1 MKVLVIDDEEG
12 ARRTV
17 SLLLEDE
24 DYDVVTASG
33 GEEGLETARD
43 ASPDLVLCDV
53 RMPQMDGMEF
63 LRTYREEGGRAL
75 VIMMTAYGSHELAV
89 EAMQEG
95 AYDYVAKPFSGDELL
110 LVLRKAEERES
121 LRREVDR
128 LRREVDPER
137 RYPEIV
143 ARSEVMT
150 QAIDLADRVAP
161 HPSTV
166 LISGE
171 SGTGKELFARLI
183 HGNSPRRDAGFVPVN
198 CGAIPENLL
207 ESELFGHTKGS
218 FTGAETDRAGL
229 FEEADGGTLF
239 LDEIGELPQ
248 PLQVKLLRALQEGA
262 IRRVGESEER
272 EVDARVL
279 AATSRDL
286 EADVEEGTFRSDL
299 YYRINV
305 VKIHLPPLRHRRED
319 IPLLARHFLE
329 QHNEELGLRF
339 EEFESEAMERLME
352 YPWPGNVRELENAV
366 ERAMVLSE
374 PPTVR
379 LDGLPDNVRDPG
391 AVSTIVP
398 ERLPADEL
406 SVKKRSAELERRLI
420 ARALEIT
427 ENNKTKAA
435 ELLDLSYR
443 ALLYKIKDYDLEKD

>member
-1 MKVLVIDDEEG
+1 MKVLVIDDDEG

-24 DYDVVTASG
+24 DYEVLTASG
-33 GEEGLETARD
+33 GEEGLEAAREE
-43 ASPDLVLCDV
+43 APDLILCDV
-53 RMPQMDGMEF
+53 RMPGMDGMEF

-95 AYDYVAKPFSGDELL
+95 AYDYVGKPFSGDELL
-110 LVLRKAEERES
+110 LVLRKAEEREN

-137 RYPEIV
+137 RHPEIV
-143 ARSEVMT
+143 ARSEVMK

-183 HGNSPRRDAGFVPVN
+183 HRNSQRRDASFVPVN

-218 FTGAETDRAGL
+218 FTGADSDRAGL

-248 PLQVKLLRALQEGA
+248 QLQVKLLRALQEGE
-262 IRRVGESEER
+262 IRRVGASTER
-272 EVDARVL
+272 DVDVRVL
-279 AATSRDL
+279 AATARDL
-286 EADVEEGTFRSDL
+286 EADVEAGDFRSDL

-329 QHNEELGLRF
+329 DHNRELDLRF
-339 EEFESEAMERLME
+339 EEFDPEAMERMME

-374 PPTVR
+374 PPTVQ
-379 LDGLPDNVRDPG
+379 LQGLPEAVRDPA
-391 AVSTIVP
+391 AVSTPAP
-398 ERLPADEL
+398 EQLPADEL
-406 SVKKRSAELERRLI
+406 SVKKRTAELERRLI

-427 ENNKTKAA
+427 EGNKTEAA

-443 ALLYKIKDYDLEKD
+443 ALLYKIKDYNLDE